1 MPKIRDRCE
10 ANRGLMHSETQ
21 LPLNPV
27 GYFMLVEERKAEN
40 KSKGGI
46 VLPSEAIDAQQYLNM
61 FGKVVA
67 MGDNCYRHKEFQNT
81 PWCELGDLIMF
92 HKHSGMR
99 IDVKAVNGEDE
110 TRYRLLKDN
119 DVLAVVN
126 DPDVI
131 RTAVY

>member
-1 MPKIRDRCE
+1 MQVD
-10 ANRGLMHSETQ
+10 AN

-40 KSKGGI
+40 TSKGGI
-46 VLPSEAIDAQQYLNM
+46 VLPSESIDAQQYLNV

-81 PWCELGDLIMF
+81 PWCEVGDLIMF

-99 IDVKAVNGEDE
+99 IDVKAANGDVD

-119 DVLAVVN
+119 DVIATVN
-126 DPDVI
+126 NPDVI
-131 RTAVY
+131 RSAVY

>member
-1 MPKIRDRCE
+1 M
-10 ANRGLMHSETQ
+10 ANRGIMHSESQ

-40 KSKGGI
+40 TSKGGI
-46 VLPSEAIDAQQYLNM
+46 VLPSESIDAQQYLNV

-81 PWCELGDLIMF
+81 PWCALGDLIMF

-99 IDVKAVNGEDE
+99 IDRKKRGRPENDRV
-110 TRYRLLKDN
+110 RYRLLKDN
-119 DVLAVVN
+119 DVLAVVT
-126 DPDVI
+126 DPDEI
-131 RTAVY
+131 ETAVY

>member
-1 MPKIRDRCE
+1 
-10 ANRGLMHSETQ
+10 MHSETQ

-61 FGKVVA
+61 YGKVVA
-67 MGDNCYRHKEFQNT
+67 MGNLCYRHKEFQDT

-92 HKHSGMR
+92 HKHTGMR
-99 IDVKAVNGEDE
+99 IDVKAATGDVD

-119 DVLAVVN
+119 DVIATVN
-126 DPDVI
+126 DPDSI
-131 RTAVY
+131 RSAVY